1 MARADFGRTIIELP
15 WRKKLQLAVAL
26 LRDDRVPVIAKI
38 VMPAVVLYLASPLD
52 LAPDF
57 IPLVGKIDDLL
68 LVAAALTLVL
78 WFTPRAVIE
87 EHLKALKK

>member
-1 MARADFGRTIIELP
+1 MARADVGRTIVELP
-15 WRKKLQLAVAL
+15 WRKKLQLAIAL
-26 LRDDRVPVIAKI
+26 LRDERVPLIAKV

-57 IPLVGKIDDLL
+57 IPGVGQIDDLL
-68 LVAAALTLVL
+68 LIAGALTLVL

-87 EHLKALKK
+87 EHLTALKK

>member
-26 LRDDRVPVIAKI
+26 LRDERVPLIAKI
-38 VMPAVVLYLASPLD
+38 IMPAVVLYLASPLD
-52 LAPDF
+52 LVPDF
-57 IPLVGKIDDLL
+57 IPGVGQVDDLL
-68 LVAAALTLVL
+68 LVAGALTVML

-87 EHLKALKK
+87 EHLTALKK